1 MATSNRSSVQ
11 NQQPMAN
18 LKFFVKEVY
27 TSRMLAMKI
36 MSKKSAAELYGSLC
50 KFQGGGGGN
59 ISKVTGEEVDAQL
72 LYLVR

>member
-1 MATSNRSSVQ
+1 
-11 NQQPMAN
+11 MAN

-27 TSRMLAMKI
+27 TSRMLAMEI

-50 KFQGGGGGN
+50 KYQGGGGGTFL
-59 ISKVTGEEVDAQL
+59 VTGEEVDAQL